1 MVIRPAVLVLAR
13 SQSDL
18 TLGDGDFIRDGNT
31 AMVLTAGTWQR
42 VKWYQILNKTF
53 YICNSKEIR
62 LII

>member
-13 SQSDL
+13 SQGDL

-42 VKWYQILNKTF
+42 VKWYQI
-53 YICNSKEIR
+53 
-62 LII
+62 